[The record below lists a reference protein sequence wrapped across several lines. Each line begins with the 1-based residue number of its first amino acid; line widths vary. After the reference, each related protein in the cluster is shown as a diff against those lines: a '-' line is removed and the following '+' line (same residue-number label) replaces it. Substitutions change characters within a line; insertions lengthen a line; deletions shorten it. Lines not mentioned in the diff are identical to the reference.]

1 MSPAASSQGCLSP
14 VRIVVPESSILHPSL
29 DAGVVGGNV
38 LTSQRVVDV
47 IFRAFEVCAASQVRG
62 AQKGQGGGPT
72 ASPPGH
78 WWSRADASWVR
89 KFFGSVTE
97 SGKVQ
102 RPWLVAVPPWE
113 ALGSASTISES
124 KCLLAPKRG
133 LPSPPR
139 HVGRASTAGRR
150 AHLPSPSPSSRAV

>member
-62 AQKGQGGGPT
+62 AQEGQAGGLRHSGWGSHSFSAR
-72 ASPPGH
+72 ASPGH
-78 WWSRADASWVR
+78 WWSRADASWLR
-89 KFFGSVTE
+89 KFFGSVAE
-97 SGKVQ
+97 SRNVQ
-102 RPWLVAVPPWE
+102 RARLVAVPPWE
-113 ALGSASTISES
+113 TPGSVST
-124 KCLLAPKRG
+124 
-133 LPSPPR
+133 
-139 HVGRASTAGRR
+139 
-150 AHLPSPSPSSRAV
+150 

>member
-62 AQKGQGGGPT
+62 VQKGQAGGSQMLGLGATHLLRQGIGGLVQMPAGPR
-72 ASPPGH
+72 S
-78 WWSRADASWVR
+78 S
-89 KFFGSVTE
+89 
-97 SGKVQ
+97 
-102 RPWLVAVPPWE
+102 LV
-113 ALGSASTISES
+113 L
-124 KCLLAPKRG
+124 
-133 LPSPPR
+133 
-139 HVGRASTAGRR
+139 
-150 AHLPSPSPSSRAV
+150 